1 MSYTISELRNNIFS
15 KVFETYDII
24 KEYFGEEF
32 TDLQGVPSEEDFKEF
47 VSHINILPKG
57 DIYEI
62 TQYESNKLNEVYA
75 NSGFY
80 IYVWW
85 PHVVVSNENNKSIG
99 IDDLYAK
106 IKIDI
111 KGLIPY
117 VSRGFKLI
125 RSTFSYNQ
133 YVSGY
138 MHSHT
143 PRFHETPKFEDP
155 CLGTGPI
162 KNTILSL
169 HNEWD
174 ELTWMLFCRE
184 LSLYVTVESLAGGP
198 YFKLEEVGASGSMYK
213 VDVDYYKFYSN
224 FEVISRYYDISI
236 WLKDFILYYLRNSHL
251 SFGYKNNSFVLS
263 LPVFD
268 FMIDISNCFIDWFN
282 KELPFNKEYLFSDKI
297 LLKLFVMN
305 NNFYEERFRLN
316 GHTPSLSDRN
326 TLLFTFK
333 GKEVRLDIKEQNTE
347 DKKEETLILNPEI
360 SYTILNFILKII
372 NYKYINEYYNKY
384 NDSSNTAESSS
395 ACENVLYI

>member
-32 TDLQGVPSEEDFKEF
+32 TDLQGVPSKEA
-47 VSHINILPKG
+47 VKDLLNYSNIQAK
-57 DIYEI
+57 DETYELS
-62 TQYESNKLNEVYA
+62 TYEFNRLKERYNTSD
-75 NSGFY
+75 FY

-143 PRFHETPKFEDP
+143 PKFYETPEFEDP

-174 ELTWMLFCRE
+174 EVTWMLFCRE

-198 YFKLEEVGASGSMYK
+198 YFRLEEVGVSGSMSKVNIDSYK
-213 VDVDYYKFYSN
+213 ICSN
-224 FEVISRYYDISI
+224 FESISGYHDISI

-268 FMIDISNCFIDWFN
+268 FIIDISNCFIDWFN
-282 KELPFNKEYLFSDKI
+282 KELPFNKEILFSDRI
-297 LLKLFVMN
+297 LLKMLVMN
-305 NNFYEERFRLN
+305 NNFYEERLYNR
-316 GHTPSLSDRN
+316 TPSLSHRN
-326 TLLFTFK
+326 ALLFTFK
-333 GKEVRLDIKEQNTE
+333 GKEIRLDIKDQDAE

-395 ACENVLYI
+395 TSENVLYI